1 MLRRL
6 VLAAAGCAFLVG
18 AWVSQ
23 VNGYAI
29 VLGKEVP
36 LRAQAHG
43 QVVWVID
50 QGTLV
55 RKGDRVIEL
64 DATENVL
71 LLREAEAEL
80 QAAIAEVDFERQK
93 LQEDLAEL
101 RARQEE
107 VAVRLAQESETVEL
121 RNAQAELDAYLT
133 ERTNALF
140 EHQIV
145 SEIDRTKVDHA
156 ERTTKLSVKTGSKV
170 VQRRAAQMG
179 HVNGAIAAHFRVAVQ
194 REELGRAHIATLE
207 SKVERYRRL
216 VERAVVRAPVD
227 GVISSRMIASGGDA
241 KLGDVILSIL
251 DQSEL
256 SVAVFVPE
264 SELSNVALAV
274 HEEVKVRFNSHPLRS
289 VPAQVVERYA
299 TLSADRALDGEGFEQ
314 ELILREGLVLASRV
328 QMSESCPFELR
339 PGMTGTVQLG
349 RRNLMWPIQSAAT
362 GLSKVLGL

>member
-6 VLAAAGCAFLVG
+6 LIAASVLAFLLV

-23 VNGYAI
+23 VNGYAV

-43 QVVWVID
+43 QVTWVIE
-50 QGTLV
+50 QGALV
-55 RKGDRVIEL
+55 HKGDRVIEL
-64 DATENVL
+64 DATENRL

-80 QAAIAEVDFERQK
+80 EAARAEAAYEKQR
-93 LQEDLAEL
+93 LEETLATL
-101 RARQEE
+101 RANQQEI
-107 VAVRLAQESETVEL
+107 AVRLAEESETIEL
-121 RNAQAELDAYLT
+121 RNAQLELDSYLSAKSD
-133 ERTNALF
+133 ALF

-145 SEIDRTKVDHA
+145 SEIDRTKLDHA
-156 ERTTKLSVKTGSKV
+156 ERTTKLSLKTGSKV
-170 VQRRAAQMG
+170 LQRRAAQLA
-179 HVNGAIAAHFRVAVQ
+179 HANAAITAHFRVAAQ
-194 REELGRAHIATLE
+194 REELGRARIATLE

-227 GVISSRMIASGGDA
+227 GIVAARLVESGGDA
-241 KLGDVILSIL
+241 KLGDIIISIL
-251 DQSEL
+251 DQTEL
-256 SVAVFVPE
+256 SIAVFVPE

-274 HEEVKVRFNSHPLRS
+274 NEEVKVRFNSHPLRS

-299 TLSADRALDGEGFEQ
+299 TVTAQGALDGEGLEQ
-314 ELILREGLVLASRV
+314 ELIAREGLVLASRV
-328 QMSESCPFELR
+328 QMSDNCPFDLR